1 MRAIVF
7 LIGFLKIEKGED
19 VMPYFKVLRQDLTSV
34 GLLGAIHLQYVIGQW
49 VRPREPLSSHPYKG
63 GGLWVVKT
71 ASDAKG
77 IKKYLLRK
85 HDIIARIFICDIG
98 RILYKT
104 SYRVKTSKVR
114 ITQEIL
120 D

>member
-1 MRAIVF
+1 
-7 LIGFLKIEKGED
+7 
-19 VMPYFKVLRQDLTSV
+19 MPYFKVLRRDLTSV
-34 GLLGAIHLQYVIGQW
+34 GLLGAIPLKYVIGKW

-71 ASDAKG
+71 RGDAKS
-77 IKKYLLRK
+77 IKKYLLKK
-85 HDIIARIFICDIG
+85 HDVIARIFICDIG
-98 RILYKT
+98 RILYET

-114 ITQEIL
+114 ITQEIF